1 MGQTKTF
8 YNHWH
13 KDMLHRRESPYMSNS
28 SGKCFYAIMIGAQIR
43 QTFAGE
49 RSWFSNKTLNLGCSK
64 YVWRLSKW
72 VRLGLKLS
80 VGMEN
85 KAS

>member
-1 MGQTKTF
+1 
-8 YNHWH
+8 
-13 KDMLHRRESPYMSNS
+13 
-28 SGKCFYAIMIGAQIR
+28 MIGAQIR